1 MLITSM
7 SEHKEANKVIE
18 ELKDSRDNDYNN
30 QPFLQKNIIPSDI
43 SSLFWIS
50 LYMR

>member
-18 ELKDSRDNDYNN
+18 ELKDSRDNDDGN
-30 QPFLQKNIIPSDI
+30 QPILKKMIIPSDLNDI
-43 SSLFWIS
+43 QP
-50 LYMR
+50 RAT